1 MKATTF
7 FKSLFITTLLLLI
20 CSCQPKKVDTK
31 EESEKLMQASRDWSA
46 AANSRD
52 IEKIVSYWTDD
63 AILYSAGEPELKG
76 KKAIREMVETSMKN
90 PNFNISWEPISAEV
104 CESGEMG
111 YLLEK
116 SKIVM
121 KDSTGKEKIMTFK
134 GVTIWKKQK
143 DGSWKNAIDIMSPDS
158 LK

>member
-1 MKATTF
+1 
-7 FKSLFITTLLLLI
+7 
-20 CSCQPKKVDTK
+20 
-31 EESEKLMQASRDWSA
+31 
-46 AANSRD
+46 
-52 IEKIVSYWTDD
+52 
-63 AILYSAGEPELKG
+63 
-76 KKAIREMVETSMKN
+76 MVETSLKN
-90 PNFNISWEPISAEV
+90 PNFSISWLPISAEV
-104 CESGEMG
+104 SESGDMG
-111 YLLEK
+111 YLLEN

>member
-7 FKSLFITTLLLLI
+7 FKSLFITTLLLLT

-31 EESEKLMQASRDWSA
+31 EESEKLMQTSRDWST

-52 IEKIVSYWTDD
+52 IEKTVSYWTDD

-76 KKAIREMVETSMKN
+76 KKAIREMVETSLKN

-104 CESGEMG
+104 SESGDMG

>member
-7 FKSLFITTLLLLI
+7 FKSLFITTLLLLT

-143 DGSWKNAIDIMSPDS
+143 DGTWKNAIDIMSPDS

>member
-7 FKSLFITTLLLLI
+7 FKSLFILALLLI
-20 CSCQPKKVDTK
+20 TYSCQQKKVDTK

-52 IEKIVSYWTDD
+52 IEKIMNYWTED

-76 KKAIREMVETSMKN
+76 KKAIREMVTASMKDS
-90 PNFNISWEPISAEV
+90 NFSISWEPISAEIS
-104 CESGEMG
+104 ESGDMG

-116 SKIVM
+116 SKIIM
-121 KDSTGKEKIMTFK
+121 KDSAGKEKIMTFK

-143 DGSWKNAIDIMSPDS
+143 DGSWKNAVDIMSPDS
-158 LK
+158 LR

>member
-7 FKSLFITTLLLLI
+7 LKSLFLFTLLLLTF
-20 CSCQPKKVDTK
+20 SCQPKKVDTK

-46 AANSRD
+46 AAASKD
-52 IEKIVSYWTDD
+52 IEKTLSYWTDD

-76 KKAIREMVETSMKN
+76 KKAIRKMVEASLKDA
-90 PNFNISWEPISAEV
+90 NFSISWVPISAEV
-104 CESGEMG
+104 SESGDMG
-111 YLLEK
+111 YLLEN
-116 SKIVM
+116 SKIVI

>member
-7 FKSLFITTLLLLI
+7 FKSLFITTLLLLT

>member
-7 FKSLFITTLLLLI
+7 FKSLFISTLLLI
-20 CSCQPKKVDTK
+20 TFSCQPKVDTK
-31 EESEKLMQASRDWSA
+31 EESEKLMQASRDWST

-52 IEKIVSYWTDD
+52 IEKIMNYWTDD

-76 KKAIREMVETSMKN
+76 KKAIREMVTASMNDK
-90 PNFNISWEPISAEV
+90 NFNISWEPISAEV
-104 CESGEMG
+104 SESGDMG

-116 SKIVM
+116 SKITM

>member
-7 FKSLFITTLLLLI
+7 LKSLFFLTLLLLTF
-20 CSCQPKKVDTK
+20 SCQPKKVDTK

-46 AANSRD
+46 AAASKD
-52 IEKIVSYWTDD
+52 IEKTLSYWTED
-63 AILYSAGEPELKG
+63 AILYSAGDPELKG

-90 PNFNISWEPISAEV
+90 PDFNISWEPVSAEV
-104 CESGEMG
+104 SESGDMG

-121 KDSTGKEKIMTFK
+121 KDSIGNEKIMTFK

-143 DGSWKNAIDIMSPDS
+143 DGSWKNAIDIMSPNS

>member
-31 EESEKLMQASRDWSA
+31 EESEKLMQASRDWST

-52 IEKIVSYWTDD
+52 IKKIVSYWTDD

-143 DGSWKNAIDIMSPDS
+143 DGSWKNAIDMTLS
-158 LK
+158 

>member
-7 FKSLFITTLLLLI
+7 FKSLFITTLLLLTY
-20 CSCQPKKVDTK
+20 SCQPKKVDTK

>member
-7 FKSLFITTLLLLI
+7 FKSLLISTFLLI
-20 CSCQPKKVDTK
+20 TFSCEPKKVDTK

-52 IEKIVSYWTDD
+52 LEKIMNYWTDD
-63 AILYSAGEPELKG
+63 AILYSAGEAELKG
-76 KKAIREMVETSMKN
+76 KKAIREMVEASMKN
-90 PNFNISWEPISAEV
+90 PNFSISWEPISAEV
-104 CESGEMG
+104 SESGDMG

-116 SKIVM
+116 SKIIM
-121 KDSTGKEKIMTFK
+121 KGATGKENIMTFK

>member
-7 FKSLFITTLLLLI
+7 LKSLFVFTLLLLTF
-20 CSCQPKKVDTK
+20 SCQPKKLDTK
-31 EESEKLMQASRDWSA
+31 AESEKLMQASRDWSA
-46 AANSRD
+46 AAASKD
-52 IEKIVSYWTDD
+52 LEKTLSYWTDN

-76 KKAIREMVETSMKN
+76 KKAIRKMVEASLKDA
-90 PNFNISWEPISAEV
+90 NFSISWEPISAEV
-104 CESGEMG
+104 SESGDMG
-111 YLLEK
+111 YLLEN

-121 KDSTGKEKIMTFK
+121 KDSTVKEKIMTFK

-143 DGSWKNAIDIMSPDS
+143 DGTWKNAIDIMSPDS